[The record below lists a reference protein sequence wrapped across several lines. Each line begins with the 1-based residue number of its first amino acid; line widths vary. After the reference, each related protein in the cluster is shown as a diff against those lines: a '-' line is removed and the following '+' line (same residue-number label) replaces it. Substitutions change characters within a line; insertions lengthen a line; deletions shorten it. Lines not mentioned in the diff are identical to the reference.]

1 LLISITIYEHILLF
15 WRQVPEWL
23 LQPIPTKANLGH
35 IPGEIGLEVSYK
47 TKRFKGSST
56 GPSVK
61 QVDVCAVISGLNGFY
76 TNHRLKASE
85 DFPG

>member
-1 LLISITIYEHILLF
+1 MNTFAFLADPSSRMVTAAN
-15 WRQVPEWL
+15 
-23 LQPIPTKANLGH
+23 TKANLGH

-47 TKRFKGSST
+47 IKRFKGSST

-61 QVDVCAVISGLNGFY
+61 QVDVCAVISGPNGFY
-76 TNHRLKASE
+76 TKHRLKASE

>member
-1 LLISITIYEHILLF
+1 M
-15 WRQVPEWL
+15 VPA
-23 LQPIPTKANLGH
+23 PIPTKANLGH

-47 TKRFKGSST
+47 IKRFKGSST
-56 GPSVK
+56 GLSAK
-61 QVDVCAVISGLNGFY
+61 QVVIFCAVISGPNGFY